1 MCTEVESF
9 LSANAASIP
18 PQHRA
23 RIREAILKGR
33 TAFAIE
39 LTPYHLRPG
48 LRAALEDDY
57 RARVAG
63 QKFTLKK
70 QYLP

>member
-1 MCTEVESF
+1 MKIDDF
-9 LSANAASIP
+9 LSANSATIP

-23 RIREAILKGR
+23 RIREAIVKGR

-39 LTPYHLRPG
+39 LTPYHLQPG
-48 LRAALEDDY
+48 LRAAMEADY
-57 RARVAG
+57 RERAAG

-70 QYLP
+70 EYLP

>member
-1 MCTEVESF
+1 MKIDDF
-9 LSANAASIP
+9 LSANAAYIP

-23 RIREAILKGR
+23 RIREAIVKGS

-48 LRAALEDDY
+48 LRAG
-57 RARVAG
+57 AG
-63 QKFTLKK
+63 IIS
-70 QYLP
+70 